1 MKKIT
6 SLLSMSVLSLGL
18 VASAQTFSLTQHNQG
33 AENSLELKG
42 RITNAAVQ
50 AKNFSL
56 ATQAKKAVKRVAQ
69 DAEVTEIGTVV
80 TPYLLSEDFSLLGG
94 SLENPQ
100 YDADLLYDM
109 MAGEVD
115 NAWETLKPGY
125 THQQGWGCSATYPA
139 GGQFLMDVEKGY
151 GSANI
156 NTPMLDIT
164 GHDGVATIRVKAR
177 AVDGEA
183 LLMLEHAE
191 TNHMGPTWTNIV
203 GTEYMIGEEWGVYE
217 FTVQN
222 GGPSAIFNIVTMQMT
237 DIPVKVLVDEVS
249 VFQYDLHVGIPTL
262 NPHTNYQ
269 GESFDLSWSAVEG
282 ADSYLVDLYYLI
294 PGDYWAGLPDEIV
307 YVYQEEPVATN
318 SWTVTGVEN
327 GQTYYYTVRAVKG
340 EYKSLAPDPVV
351 IFDLVN
357 TEMTSTSEI
366 SEFGVYTAEWTEV
379 PSAEVYNYWA
389 YCDRVAT
396 EDGVFVVTEEDFTGV
411 VGADGQPTGWTKE
424 DPSYSCYS
432 ESNLHTLAQGGW
444 VGYNYAP
451 YTDYICVDAWQY
463 MNGQGDAGIVSP
475 ELDLSKDGG
484 NIKVNLTLAA
494 ELTELGYWDEN
505 NTWQSTGSDFTKC
518 AVALFTYDE
527 TVGDFVQQELHYIED
542 ITFDWKDYEVNLT
555 KGTERSIIGIYGV
568 KVPANL
574 YIDNLK
580 ITQNYKAGDMLR
592 DPFLFARY
600 HQGTSIE
607 VTIPE
612 RAANMDIWHKVCAV
626 KGFEAGNDGMNAIY
640 EFAYSDYTELA
651 LVGKAPNL
659 SAVSLQEVGKGA
671 FANVRNGKLFV
682 ANPVAEEVTVYDMT
696 GSLLYSNAGNNS
708 VEVELPATGVYVV
721 KVGNKVMKVVR

>member
-6 SLLSMSVLSLGL
+6 SLISMSVLSLGL

-50 AKNFSL
+50 AENFSL

-69 DAEVTEIGTVV
+69 EAEVTEIGTVV
-80 TPYLLSEDFSLLGG
+80 TPYVLTEDFSLMGG
-94 SLENPQ
+94 SPEAPQ

-109 MAGEVD
+109 YAGEVD
-115 NAWETLKPGY
+115 NAWETLKPGF
-125 THQQGWGCSATYPA
+125 THQQGWGCNNSYPA
-139 GGQFLMDVEKGY
+139 GGYFLMDVAKGGGY
-151 GSANI
+151 ANI

-164 GHDGVATIRVKAR
+164 GHDGVATIRVR
-177 AVDGEA
+177 AKTMGGETPVTI
-183 LLMLEHAE
+183 EHAE
-191 TNHMGPTWTNIV
+191 TNHMGPTWTNVV
-203 GTEYMIGEEWGVYE
+203 GTDVIIGEEWGVYE

-222 GGPSAIFNIVTMQMT
+222 GGPSAIFNIVVMQMT
-237 DIPVKVLVDEVS
+237 DIPVNVLVDEIS
-249 VFQYDLHVGIPTL
+249 VIQYDLHVGIPTL

-294 PGDYWAGLPDEIV
+294 PGDHWAGLPDEIV

-357 TEMTSTSEI
+357 TEMTSTSAI
-366 SEFGVYTAEWTEV
+366 SENGVYTAEWTEV

-389 YCDRVAT
+389 YCDRVAA
-396 EDGVFVVTEEDFTGV
+396 EDGLFVVTEEDFTGV

-424 DPSYSCYS
+424 DPSYNCYS

-444 VGYNYAP
+444 TGYNYAP
-451 YTDYICVDAWQY
+451 YTDYVCVDTWQY

-484 NIKVNLTLAA
+484 NIKVNLTLCA
-494 ELTELGYWDEN
+494 ELAIIGYDEN
-505 NTWQSTGSDFTKC
+505 WQPLGSDYASC

-527 TVGDFVQQELHYIED
+527 TVGDFVQQELHYLD
-542 ITFDWKDYEVNLT
+542 NLTFDWQDREVNLT
-555 KGTERSIIGIYGV
+555 KGAERSIIGIYGV
-568 KVPANL
+568 KVPGNL

-600 HQGTSIE
+600 HEGTSIE

-612 RAANMDIWHKVCAV
+612 RASGMDIWHKVCAV
-626 KGFEAGNDGMNAIY
+626 KGYEAGNDGMNATY
-640 EFAYSDYTELA
+640 AFAYSDYTELA

-682 ANPVAEEVTVYDMT
+682 ANPEAEAVAVYDIA
-696 GSLLYSNAGNNS
+696 GNLLYTNAGNTT

-721 KVGNKVMKVVR
+721 KVGNKAIKVVR